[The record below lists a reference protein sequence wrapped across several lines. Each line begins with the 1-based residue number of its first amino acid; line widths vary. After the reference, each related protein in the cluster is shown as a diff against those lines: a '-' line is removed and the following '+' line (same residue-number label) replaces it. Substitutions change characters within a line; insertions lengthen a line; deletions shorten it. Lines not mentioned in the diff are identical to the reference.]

1 MRRDRITEGQSL
13 RGPIACCVLAIAIL
27 SLGSSGEAFV
37 RSAVRDASRPGF
49 ALKRIASSLVATLDL
64 NRWPWTADELARRQK
79 ESPSATTAPST
90 DREVRR
96 LRAELA
102 ALRRE
107 LVAYERSLGPMRRS
121 ASATVAV
128 ERIPARILHAV
139 DEQTAAGG
147 VLLGSGT
154 SSGLA
159 TGQLAVEPA
168 RLTVGTNAGTPDGG
182 LVLAGAA
189 VVGRTG
195 DVGAWTSTLL
205 PVSNSEFR
213 AHVSLVRESTT
224 GPVVGDEGILEGD
237 GRGGCIVRYVPSTAS
252 VSVGDHV
259 YSFDPSG
266 RLPQPL
272 YYGRIEQAE
281 LRRGAP
287 HWDIRVRPSADVT
300 AFAEVHVLVPTEHEP
315 PRSVTMTD

>member
-1 MRRDRITEGQSL
+1 MRRGRITEGQRL
-13 RGPIACCVLAIAIL
+13 RGPIACCVLAILLL
-27 SLGSSGEAFV
+27 SLGPSGEAFV

-49 ALKRIASSLVATLDL
+49 ALQRIAASLVATLDL
-64 NRWPWTADELARRQK
+64 NRWPWTAGDLARQQSK
-79 ESPSATTAPST
+79 SPSATTTPST

-102 ALRRE
+102 AARRE
-107 LVAYERSLGPMRRS
+107 LAAYERSLGPMRRS
-121 ASATVAV
+121 AAATVAV

-154 SSGLA
+154 SSGITA
-159 TGQLAVEPA
+159 GQLAVEPDL
-168 RLTVGTNAGTPDGG
+168 LTVGTNAGTPDGG

-189 VVGRTG
+189 VVGRTD

-205 PVSNSEFR
+205 PISNSEFR

-224 GPVVGDEGILEGD
+224 GPVVGDDGILEGD
-237 GRGGCIVRYVPSTAS
+237 DRGGCIVRYVPSTAS

-272 YYGRIEQAE
+272 YYGRVEQAE

-287 HWDIRVRPSADVT
+287 HWDIRVRPAADVA
-300 AFAEVHVLVPTEHEP
+300 AFAAVHVLIPAEHEP
-315 PRSVTMTD
+315 PRPVTMTD